1 MRSEV
6 IRARNAVAVVFAL
19 SGVAMATWLSRIPH
33 VRDQLGLTPGELGRM
48 LLLGALGAIVALPTA
63 GLVVNRI
70 GGRRAVAGGALL
82 MALGAA
88 LVGLGTGPA
97 ASVAVVSAG
106 LFTIGYGVGTVDVA
120 MNVEGAAVE
129 RRLGRA
135 IMPRLH
141 AAFSLGT
148 VVGAGFGAIAAAT
161 GLPVPV
167 HLGALA
173 IVTVAVAL
181 PACRWFLPPAEVP
194 AGRDGSRPAGTGL
207 WAVWREPRT
216 LLVGVMVLGS
226 AFSEGTANEWLAV
239 GLVDGFE
246 VSNAVG
252 AIGYAVF
259 VTAMT
264 VGRIWGTPAIDRF
277 GRVPVLRTSA
287 GLTVAGVLL
296 VVFGGSMPV
305 ALAGAVVWGAGAA
318 LGFPVGMS
326 AAADDPVRA
335 AVRVSV
341 VSSIGY
347 AAFLAGPPLLG
358 WLGDH
363 LGVQRAL
370 LVVVVAA
377 AVSAL
382 VAGATREP
390 PGPAGRP
397 APDPAPGQA
406 PDRIAVSAC

>member
-48 LLLGALGAIVALPTA
+48 LLFGACGAIVALPTA

-70 GGRRAVAGGALL
+70 GSRRAVAGGALL

-97 ASVAVVSAG
+97 ASVVVVSAG

-141 AAFSLGT
+141 AGFSLGT
-148 VVGAGFGAIAAAT
+148 MVGAGFGALAAAT

-181 PACRWFLPPAEVP
+181 PACRRFLPAAGVP
-194 AGRDGSRPAGTGL
+194 AGPGGFRPAHTSL

-216 LLVGVMVLGS
+216 LLVGLMVLGS

-239 GLVDGFE
+239 GLVDGFQ
-246 VSNAVG
+246 VSNAAG
-252 AIGYAVF
+252 AIGYAIF

-287 GLTVAGVLL
+287 VLTVAGVLL
-296 VVFGGSMPV
+296 VVFGGSMPI

-363 LGVQRAL
+363 QGVQRAL

-390 PGPAGRP
+390 PRSAVRLGEVRGERVPAEVRTRP
-397 APDPAPGQA
+397 A
-406 PDRIAVSAC
+406 